1 MSETIDPRLE
11 RHRPALRY
19 DSQETY
25 RAMSAASITDNPG
38 NALLDGRGGTIAAA
52 GGGLSLAFLTAYPD
66 PKGDDKL
73 DEAPKPADAARRFQ
87 ADPAYADRCYGRVA
101 QDGGRTWLQ
110 YWFWSY
116 DNPKNLLGFGR
127 HEGDWEVIQVG
138 LGADDEPEVAT
149 FSQHTAGEARAWAQ
163 VEKVGA
169 HPVVYVAPLSHA
181 NYYEAGAHPYLIG
194 VDNPDGR
201 VEAVFPKVEAFG
213 DWGRWIGRWGSSTG
227 VAASVSGGKFGG
239 RSPASPG
246 RQGMKWDH
254 PALWHRAALVR
265 TPFQAF
271 GRVVRSVGR
280 LSYPRLTELSA
291 QRAASSV
298 AVGWRLDGK
307 PLHAASRLLVTLHP
321 AGQEEIVLAGHPVE
335 IKGSHGTADVPL
347 PDGAPAQLVVRASAF
362 NRLRQRSDPL
372 ESRVG

>member
-1 MSETIDPRLE
+1 MSETVDPRLE
-11 RHRPALRY
+11 RHRPTLRY
-19 DSQETY
+19 DSQETC

-38 NALLDGRGGTIAAA
+38 NTLLDGRGHTIAAA
-52 GGGLSLAFLTAYPD
+52 GSGLSLAFLTAYPD
-66 PKGDDKL
+66 ANGDDKL
-73 DEAPKPADAARRFQ
+73 DEAPNPADAARRFQ
-87 ADPAYADRCYGRVA
+87 ADPAYADRCYGRVT

-138 LGADDEPEVAT
+138 LGANDEPEVAT
-149 FSQHTAGEARAWAQ
+149 FSQHTVGEARAWAQ

-181 NYYEAGAHPYLIG
+181 NYFETGAHPYLIG

-201 VEAVFPKVEAFG
+201 VEPVFPRVEPFG
-213 DWGRWIGRWGSSTG
+213 DWSRWPGRWGSSRG
-227 VAASVSGGKFGG
+227 VKGGKYGG

-246 RQGMKWDH
+246 RQGMKFNH
-254 PALWHRAALVR
+254 PAVWHRAALVR

-271 GRVVRSVGR
+271 GRIVRQAGR
-280 LSYPRLTELSA
+280 LTYPRLTELSA
-291 QRAASSV
+291 RRDAASV
-298 AVGWRLDGK
+298 EIGWRLDGN
-307 PLHAASRLLVTLHP
+307 PLHAARRLLVTLHP
-321 AGQEEIVLAGHPVE
+321 AGQEEIVLASRPVA
-335 IKGSHGTADVPL
+335 IRGSQGSGEVPL
-347 PDGAPAQLVVRASAF
+347 PDGSPAQLVVRASAF

-372 ESRVG
+372 ESQVR